1 MLTWCREKVRRRV
14 DVVLDNAGPHGGTGD
29 GFPFDEGDS
38 VAGKEAVL

>member
-1 MLTWCREKVRRRV
+1 MLTWGREKVMRRM
-14 DVVLDNAGPHGGTGD
+14 DVVLDNAGWYGGTAD